1 MNEMLHSAETLMQRR
16 FAQAWYDFSCTVT
29 CPFTERPF
37 MKKTGVNQELLHV
50 LVSLYNE
57 SIQTYYYFP
66 EVIFCGRQRMER
78 ACFEALLASE
88 YIIAYKADS
97 FGKYFRLSKKG
108 EQFLL
113 TFSFRRRP
121 KQTASL
127 LSTLQRTFPFSD
139 ACLPSC

>member
-1 MNEMLHSAETLMQRR
+1 MRRR
-16 FAQAWYDFSCTVT
+16 FAQVWYDFSCNVH
-29 CPFTERPF
+29 CAFTERSF
-37 MKKTGVNQELLHV
+37 MKKAGVNQELLHV

-66 EVIFCGRQRMER
+66 DVILCGRQRMER
-78 ACFEALLASE
+78 ECFEALLAGDF
-88 YIIAYKADS
+88 IVAYKADS

-113 TFSFRRRP
+113 TFSFRRRQ
-121 KQTASL
+121 KQTATL
-127 LSTLQRTFPFSD
+127 LSTQQQAFPFRD